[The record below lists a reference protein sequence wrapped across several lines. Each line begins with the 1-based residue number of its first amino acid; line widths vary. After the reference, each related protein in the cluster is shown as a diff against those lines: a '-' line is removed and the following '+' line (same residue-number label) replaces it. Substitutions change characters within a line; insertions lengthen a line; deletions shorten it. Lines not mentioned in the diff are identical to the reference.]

1 MSQVPASDTRFRLS
15 DRQARDLASRFG
27 TPLYV
32 LSEAHIRDR
41 VKRYKCAL
49 SASWPKTELSFA
61 SKSNSTLAVLALL
74 SQCGCGIDVAS
85 EGELRAAIVAG
96 VNPRRCHM
104 HGNNK
109 SVTELEFAVSV
120 GIGMIV
126 VDNFEEIEVLSG
138 LGATTQLA
146 LRLAP
151 GVDPITHARI
161 RTGQADTKF
170 GFNIADG
177 SAERAARRCRDAGL
191 DLVGV
196 HCHVGSQLLDPE
208 AQREGGAEIARFA
221 RRLAEDAE
229 FELAYLNVGGGL
241 GVRYTERD
249 QPWEIADYCRLV
261 ADAVAEALEGS
272 SFQPIL
278 AHEPGRSLVGEAGVT
293 LYTVGVVKDVPI
305 EGGVRRYIVVDGG
318 LADNPRPAMYE
329 SRYTVEFVG
338 RSTDAATKT
347 CRISGRHCET
357 DTLFD
362 DIALPDDVRRGDL
375 VQVLCTGAYNATM
388 ASNYN
393 RYPRPRAVMVGVD
406 GAVDEVQA
414 PETWDEM
421 FARERI
427 PDRLRRSQP

>member
-1 MSQVPASDTRFRLS
+1 MPKVPAADTRFRLT
-15 DRQARDLASRFG
+15 DDQAVDLADRFG

-41 VKRYKCAL
+41 AKRYRDAL
-49 SASWPKTELSFA
+49 AASWPRTELSFA

-74 SQCGCGIDVAS
+74 NQCGCGIDVAS
-85 EGELRAAIVAG
+85 EGELQAAIRAG
-96 VNPRRCHM
+96 VDPARCHM

-109 SVTELEFAVSV
+109 STSELQFAVST

-126 VDNFEEIEVLSG
+126 VDNFEEIDNLIAI
-138 LGATTQLA
+138 GARTQLV

-177 SAERAARRCRDAGL
+177 SAERAARRCREAGL
-191 DLVGV
+191 NLVGV

-221 RRLAEDAE
+221 RRLAEDAG

-241 GVRYTERD
+241 GVRYTDRD
-249 QPWEIADYCRLV
+249 EPWNIADYCRLV
-261 ADAVAEALEGS
+261 ADAVGEALDGS
-272 SFQPIL
+272 SFKPIL

-293 LYTVGVVKDVPI
+293 LYSVGVIKDVPI
-305 EGGVRRYIVVDGG
+305 EGGERRYVVVDGG

-338 RSTDAATKT
+338 RAGDALQET

-362 DIALPDDVRRGDL
+362 DIALPADVRRGDL
-375 VQVLCTGAYNATM
+375 VQVLCTGAYNASM

-393 RYPRPRAVMVGVD
+393 RYPRPRAVLIGLD
-406 GAVDEVQA
+406 GSVDEVQS
-414 PETWDEM
+414 PETWDAM
-421 FARERI
+421 FARERV
-427 PDRLRRSQP
+427 PERLRRTV